1 MSKVVFVQRYFV
13 NFREGIFDCL
23 QSMGLDFKLLN
34 STQSR
39 GRIKVHQDKV
49 KSVDYIIEPA
59 HFNINDGI
67 VVFPFLFFSLLK
79 LKPEIV
85 ITGGGQNTINNF
97 QVMFYCWL
105 KGKKYIIWDLGRGYQ
120 DFGNGLG
127 RRIYM
132 NVYKRILNRSA
143 LIYAYNTSSKKY
155 FESLGMQSG
164 KIVVLNNT
172 ADTVL
177 LKKVIENSSN
187 ELPEDIAKF
196 YDPNKK
202 YIIFVGSLLPTKRIE
217 DFKEIMT
224 KLDGKY
230 TLLIVGSGKESYT
243 QKLKDLF
250 QDIDCI
256 FLGYK
261 KPEELLP
268 YYNISSFC
276 ILPGLGGLSINQAM
290 AYGLPVLCTHADGA
304 EDDVVIKDETGYIYK
319 DIDDVINYILS
330 KTNEDWKRMGKK
342 AAELMFGEFSIER
355 ECERII
361 ESATKIA
368 NCSLLKNHKI

>member
-1 MSKVVFVQRYFV
+1 MSKIVIIQRYFV

-23 QSMGLDFKLLN
+23 HSMGLDFKLLN

-49 KSVDYIIEPA
+49 KAVDYIIEPV
-59 HFNINDGI
+59 HFNINNGI
-67 VVFPFLFFSLLK
+67 VVFPFLFFSLLR
-79 LKPEIV
+79 LKPKVI

-105 KGKKYIIWDLGRGYQ
+105 TRKKFIIWDLGRGYQ
-120 DFGNGLG
+120 DFGDSLG
-127 RRIYM
+127 RRNYTKIYKW
-132 NVYKRILNRSA
+132 VLNHAA
-143 LIYAYNTSSKKY
+143 LIFGYNTSSKKY
-155 FESLGMQSG
+155 FESLGIQSE

-177 LKKVIENSSN
+177 LRKVIANSSK
-187 ELPEDIAKF
+187 ELPEDMAKQ

-224 KLDGKY
+224 KLKGEY
-230 TLLIVGSGKESYT
+230 TLIIVGSGKDEYT
-243 QKLKDLF
+243 QKLKNLF
-250 QDIDCI
+250 SDIDCV

-268 YYNISSFC
+268 YYSIASFC

-304 EDDVVIKDETGYIYK
+304 EDDVVFKDETGYIYS
-319 DIDDVINYILS
+319 DIDDAIQYIHS
-330 KTNEDWKRMGKK
+330 KTEEDWKRMGKN
-342 AAELMFGEFSIER
+342 ASELMFGEFSIEK

-361 ESATKIA
+361 DCATKVA
-368 NCSLLKNHKI
+368 NCTLLK

>member
-1 MSKVVFVQRYFV
+1 MKTTKVVIIQRYFV

-23 QSMGLDFKLLN
+23 QSMGLDFKVLN

-39 GRIKVHQDKV
+39 GRIKVHQEKV
-49 KSVDYIIEPA
+49 KSVDYIIEPV

-67 VVFPFLFFSLLK
+67 VVFPFLFFSLVK
-79 LKPEIV
+79 LKPKVIV
-85 ITGGGQNTINNF
+85 TGGGQNTINNY
-97 QVMFYCWL
+97 QVRFYCWL
-105 KGKKYIIWDLGRGYQ
+105 TKKKYIIWDLGRGYQ
-120 DFGNGLG
+120 EFGNGMG

-132 NVYKRILNRSA
+132 WAYKRMLKMSS
-143 LIYAYNTSSKKY
+143 LVFTYNTSSKKY
-155 FESLGMQSG
+155 FEGLGIPSE

-177 LKKVIENSSN
+177 LKKVIENSSK
-187 ELPEDIAKF
+187 ELPEDMATR

-224 KLDGKY
+224 KLKGEY
-230 TLLIVGSGKESYT
+230 TLLIVGSGKENYT
-243 QKLKDLF
+243 NKLKELF
-250 QDIDCI
+250 KDIDCI

-268 YYNISSFC
+268 YYNIASFC

-290 AYGLPVLCTHADGA
+290 AFGLPVLCTHADGA
-304 EDDVVIKDETGYIYK
+304 EDDVVIKDETGYIYD
-319 DIDDVINYILS
+319 DIDDAVRYIHS
-330 KTNEDWKRMGKK
+330 KTDEDWKRMGKN
-342 AAELMFGEFSIER
+342 AMELMYGEFSIER
-355 ECERII
+355 ECERFI
-361 ESATKIA
+361 EKATTVA
-368 NCSLLKNHKI
+368 DCLLLK